1 MYPMIEFKGKLPTKY
16 GFLGVKEERVEV
28 LLLVAFSLSPV
39 CTTPDSG
46 LFGISLFE
54 LREVAVCI
62 FLIFMDPTEVEA
74 ETAPKPKK
82 PEIPNGVVTRVSII
96 CFHDHKRLPD
106 SQTRRGHELEEVP
119 SPTGRSEGYE
129 YFHVVIHSITHEDM

>member
-1 MYPMIEFKGKLPTKY
+1 
-16 GFLGVKEERVEV
+16 V
-28 LLLVAFSLSPV
+28 LLLVALSLSPV

-46 LFGISLFE
+46 LFGISLLD

-62 FLIFMDPTEVEA
+62 FFIFMDPTEVEP

-96 CFHDHKRLPD
+96 SFYGDKKFPD
-106 SQTRRGHELEEVP
+106 SQTR
-119 SPTGRSEGYE
+119 
-129 YFHVVIHSITHEDM
+129 